1 MDESELAERLRKIQS
16 LFAGATTEGE
26 RTAAGAAQ
34 ERVAARLEAFRQEAA
49 EEFQFSL
56 GNPWSRRL
64 LIALLRRHQI
74 RPYRHHRQRHTTI
87 MARMSKRF
95 CDEVLWPEFSRLDET
110 LKGYLEEVA
119 TRVISQVVHANQ
131 ADADVVAGTA
141 LTGSATRSA

>member
-1 MDESELAERLRKIQS
+1 MDETELAERLRKIQA

-26 RTAAGAAQ
+26 RAAAGVAQ
-34 ERVAARLEAFRQEAA
+34 ERVAARLEALRKEAA

-56 GNPWSRRL
+56 SNPWSRRL

-74 RPYRHHRQRHTTI
+74 KPYRHHRQRHTTI
-87 MARMSKRF
+87 MARMSRRF

-110 LKGYLEEVA
+110 LRGYLEEVA
-119 TRVISQVVHANQ
+119 TRVIGQVVHADQ
-131 ADADVVAGTA
+131 ADADVVAGNA